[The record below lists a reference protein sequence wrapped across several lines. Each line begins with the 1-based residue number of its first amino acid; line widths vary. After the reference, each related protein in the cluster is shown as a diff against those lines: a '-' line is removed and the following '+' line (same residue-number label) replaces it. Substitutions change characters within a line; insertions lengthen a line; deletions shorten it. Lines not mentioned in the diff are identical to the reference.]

1 MLYIIIVS
9 ITTLQLRST
18 NGGRKSM
25 SVLGKF
31 ACTFFKFCPST
42 HGRFFTLATQPDNIL
57 FSSSKYVFLFKTC
70 HLLWGCLTRHVLKRK
85 IYLALQKIIHLWW
98 PELFAMVPPR
108 TVINY
113 SISYSVVTRNEML
126 SYWGARAE
134 RLPKGGARIKKLS
147 FSLPFILPYVLD
159 RALDGMWFFSSYT
172 ANLTQMGLQTY
183 ISLQTNQ
190 IMYTMLLSE

>member
-1 MLYIIIVS
+1 
-9 ITTLQLRST
+9 
-18 NGGRKSM
+18 M
-25 SVLGKF
+25 SVLGNF

-70 HLLWGCLTRHVLKRK
+70 HLLWGCLAHHVLKRK

-126 SYWGARAE
+126 SYWGVRAK
-134 RLPKGGARIKKLS
+134 RLPKGRSKNKKIIFFITFHPPVCFGSRLGWDVI
-147 FSLPFILPYVLD
+147 FFILYCQPNSNGV
-159 RALDGMWFFSSYT
+159 
-172 ANLTQMGLQTY
+172 ANIYLTTNK
-183 ISLQTNQ
+183 SNQ